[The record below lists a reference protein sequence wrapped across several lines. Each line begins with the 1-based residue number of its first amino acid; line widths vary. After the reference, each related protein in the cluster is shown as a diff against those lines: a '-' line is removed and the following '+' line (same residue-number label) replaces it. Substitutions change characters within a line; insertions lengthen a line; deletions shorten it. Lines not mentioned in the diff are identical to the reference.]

1 MVQLRSSSYGGIYD
15 VFAHWRRYGRADQGH
30 CGNFGLDN
38 TTTSRHTRQFLQ
50 LAEQEGQV
58 VSAAEDLP
66 KSLSPYQRIRPALV
80 YLTQFNAATLEKRL
94 HISGVS
100 QRTGST
106 QKNQPAAEGRCKP
119 FRRCRLI

>member
-1 MVQLRSSSYGGIYD
+1 MYLPIGGDMAVRTKAIVGIFD
-15 VFAHWRRYGRADQGH
+15 
-30 CGNFGLDN
+30 LDN

-66 KSLSPYQRIRPALV
+66 KAFL
-80 YLTQFNAATLEKRL
+80 LTSEWK
-94 HISGVS
+94 SGCTSRSVS

>member
-1 MVQLRSSSYGGIYD
+1 MYLPIGGDMAVRTKAIVGIFD
-15 VFAHWRRYGRADQGH
+15 
-30 CGNFGLDN
+30 LDN

-66 KSLSPYQRIRPALV
+66 KAFLLTSGHGLPRV

-94 HISGVS
+94 HISE
-100 QRTGST
+100 R
-106 QKNQPAAEGRCKP
+106 
-119 FRRCRLI
+119 

>member
-1 MVQLRSSSYGGIYD
+1 MMYLPIGGDMAVRTKAI
-15 VFAHWRRYGRADQGH
+15 VGI
-30 CGNFGLDN
+30 FGLDN

-66 KSLSPYQRIRPALV
+66 KAFLLTSKYGLPRV

-94 HISGVS
+94 HISE
-100 QRTGST
+100 R
-106 QKNQPAAEGRCKP
+106 
-119 FRRCRLI
+119 

>member
-1 MVQLRSSSYGGIYD
+1 MMYLPIGGDMAVRTKAI
-15 VFAHWRRYGRADQGH
+15 VGI
-30 CGNFGLDN
+30 FGLDN

-66 KSLSPYQRIRPALV
+66 KAFLLTSEYGLPRV

-94 HISGVS
+94 HSS
-100 QRTGST
+100 ER
-106 QKNQPAAEGRCKP
+106 
-119 FRRCRLI
+119 

>member
-1 MVQLRSSSYGGIYD
+1 MMYLPIGGDMAVRTKAIVGIFD
-15 VFAHWRRYGRADQGH
+15 
-30 CGNFGLDN
+30 LDN

-66 KSLSPYQRIRPALV
+66 KAVLLTSEYGLPRV

-94 HISGVS
+94 HISE
-100 QRTGST
+100 R
-106 QKNQPAAEGRCKP
+106 
-119 FRRCRLI
+119 